1 MGENATVGPGPQH
14 LQALQRAN
22 RVRLA
27 RAAMK
32 RRVAAQEESVSEIVL
47 SCPFEAE
54 SMSILELL
62 MSQRRWGRTRSR
74 RVLLGLGIPENKQIG
89 TLTQRQRVVL
99 AGVLDS
105 MTGAGAPVPMTDQR
119 RAALQPMPAL
129 VAAG

>member
-32 RRVAAQEESVSEIVL
+32 RRVAGGEERVSKIVL
-47 SCPFEAE
+47 ECPFEAE

-89 TLTQRQRVVL
+89 TLTNRQRVVL
-99 AGVLDS
+99 ASVLDS
-105 MTGAGAPVPMTDQR
+105 MTGTGTPASMDNQP
-119 RAALQPMPAL
+119 ALQPL
-129 VAAG
+129 AAMAG

>member
-1 MGENATVGPGPQH
+1 MGENATVGHGPQH

-27 RAAMK
+27 RAALK
-32 RRVAAQEESVSEIVL
+32 RRVAAQEENVSEIVL

-74 RVLLGLGIPENKQIG
+74 RVLLGLSITENKEIG

-99 AGVLDS
+99 ADVLDS
-105 MTGAGAPVPMTDQR
+105 MTGAGAPAPVTDQLP
-119 RAALQPMPAL
+119 AARQPGSAL
-129 VAAG
+129 AAIG

>member
-1 MGENATVGPGPQH
+1 MGEHATVGPGPHH

-32 RRVAAQEESVSEIVL
+32 RRVAAQEESVAQIVL
-47 SCPFEAE
+47 TAPWEAE

-74 RVLLGLGIPENKQIG
+74 RILLGLGIPENKRIG
-89 TLTQRQRVVL
+89 TLTDRQRVALAAVL
-99 AGVLDS
+99 EPQHN
-105 MTGAGAPVPMTDQR
+105 T
-119 RAALQPMPAL
+119 PMPSPAPRAPEL
-129 VAAG
+129 VYAG